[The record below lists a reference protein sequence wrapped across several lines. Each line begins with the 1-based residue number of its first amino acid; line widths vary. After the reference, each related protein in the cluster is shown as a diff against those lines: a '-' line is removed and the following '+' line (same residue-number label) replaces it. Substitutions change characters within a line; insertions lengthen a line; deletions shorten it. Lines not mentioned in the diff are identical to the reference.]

1 MFPHLVCCSSH
12 QKIILLILGLA
23 VIFSGSSI
31 LTGLNSTSN
40 VIIHAPAPAFDYSQH
55 LDDAGGNLHKFKTSA
70 YVCPQQDEDT
80 QLKDLLKSQSGED
93 KIMLQ
98 YFNGL
103 CGGTYI
109 EMGALDGIRYSNSYV
124 FNKAFSWKGLMVEL
138 GPSNFKSLLKNRR
151 NELALVNAGVCEK
164 KRTLHYVERI
174 AVGGIWE
181 FAAPGFKKQWWPDIK
196 DVNSTALTP
205 IECSPLQDIIDEH
218 IGKQVYFD
226 FFSLD
231 IEGAEVEAIH
241 SIDFQRVGFGIIL
254 VESDKYDE
262 LKNMAL
268 RTFLESKGYL
278 FLMDRNRSYWFVNKN
293 FWSIYRG
300 LTRHSKEA

>member
-1 MFPHLVCCSSH
+1 M
-12 QKIILLILGLA
+12 LLIIGLV
-23 VIFSGSSI
+23 VIFSGFSI
-31 LTGLNSTSN
+31 LSGLNSTSKH
-40 VIIHAPAPAFDYSQH
+40 VSIPAPAFDKSQH
-55 LDDAGGNLHKFKTSA
+55 LVDEAGKFKTSA
-70 YVCPQQDEDT
+70 YVCPLQEGA
-80 QLKDLLKSQSGED
+80 QLKPFMKSQSKED
-93 KIMLQ
+93 EDLLQ

-109 EMGALDGIRYSNSYV
+109 EMGALDGIRFSNSYV
-124 FNKAFSWKGLMVEL
+124 FNQAFSWKGLLVEL
-138 GPSNFKSLLKNRR
+138 GPSNYKNLLTNRP
-151 NELALVNAGVCEK
+151 NELALVNAGVCEIR
-164 KRTLHYVERI
+164 RTLHYVERN

-181 FAAPGFKKQWWPDIK
+181 FAAPGFKKKWWPDIK
-196 DVNSTALTP
+196 DVNSPGLTP

-241 SIDFQRVGFGIIL
+241 SIDFERVGFGIIL
-254 VESDKYDE
+254 VESDSWDQ
-262 LKNMAL
+262 LKNMSL
-268 RTFLESKGYL
+268 MTYLESKGYI
-278 FLMDRNRSYWFVNKN
+278 FLMNQRRSYWFVNIH